1 MFLGEGP
8 ELLGSGLFNLISMKL
23 ITVENFELK
32 VADEALLIRPIR
44 RLWNADR
51 SERKE
56 KFYQQMSYLYF
67 MVSPQSTYSYILD
80 LDERS
85 KTIIEQEGL
94 PQDFQPSQFLK
105 EAMQIYRQHTVTVS
119 QKLLNDALVGA
130 DKVGKFLREVDLT
143 EEDDKGKPKYQ
154 VSTITAAL
162 KNIEGIVSTIQN
174 LQKKVEQEL
183 EENGKARGTQEL
195 TLGDVG
201 LD

>member
-1 MFLGEGP
+1 MLIEVRERRNSISRCP
-8 ELLGSGLFNLISMKL
+8 TYILWCLL
-23 ITVENFELK
+23 
-32 VADEALLIRPIR
+32 
-44 RLWNADR
+44 
-51 SERKE
+51 
-56 KFYQQMSYLYF
+56 
-67 MVSPQSTYSYILD
+67 STYSYILD

-85 KTIIEQEGL
+85 RTIIEQEGL
-94 PQDFQPSQFLK
+94 PQDFQPSQFLT

-130 DKVGKFLREVDLT
+130 DKVGKFLREVDLK

>member
-1 MFLGEGP
+1 
-8 ELLGSGLFNLISMKL
+8 MKL

-94 PQDFQPSQFLK
+94 PQDFQPSQFLM

-130 DKVGKFLREVDLT
+130 NKVGKFLREVDLR
-143 EEDDKGKPKYQ
+143 EVDDKGRPKYQ

-183 EENGKARGTQEL
+183 EDNGKARGTQEL